1 MKNSLRFH
9 ILAAIFCS
17 SLGLAEE
24 EQAPPTTEVT
34 TARILGNLP
43 DGTPPP
49 PEPPKPKFI
58 VPALDI
64 LESKSHKQGGRTI
77 TVREIKPIAL
87 PPPPEEPAPPDL
99 NDPAVQ
105 QRIAERRANHPG
117 WKLLLVGATV
127 YHSKDG
133 PPRTLVRIWPQT
145 QGEPITFW
153 SSADF
158 SLLSGIP
165 TFTVS
170 SGETAMLMM
179 AWSITNLGNANALQR
194 KFARQFDAPVIPE
207 FAAGKATYIVT
218 GGNPTEETLLS
229 IRSLHDIYI
238 NEHDRL
244 LAAYQGREQARIA
257 QEEQLKAHPPE
268 PKDIVINYW
277 LTDSADQAN
286 GKGRER

>member
-1 MKNSLRFH
+1 MKPSLHFH

-17 SLGLAEE
+17 SLGLAGEE
-24 EQAPPTTEVT
+24 RVLPAPDAT

-49 PEPPKPKFI
+49 PEPLKPKFI
-58 VPALDI
+58 VPARDI
-64 LESKSHKQGGRTI
+64 LESKSHEQGGRTI
-77 TVREIKPIAL
+77 TVRKIAPIAL
-87 PPPPEEPAPPDL
+87 PPPPEAPAPIDL

-133 PPRTLVRIWPQT
+133 PARTLVRIWPQA
-145 QGEPITFW
+145 QGEPITVW

-179 AWSITNLGNANALQR
+179 AWSVTNLDNANATQR
-194 KFARQFDAPVIPE
+194 KFARQFAAPAIPE
-207 FAAGKATYIVT
+207 FAAGKANFVITE
-218 GGNPTEETLLS
+218 GNPTEETLVS
-229 IRSLHDIYI
+229 IRSLHDIYN

-244 LAAYQGREQARIA
+244 LAAYQGREQARLA
-257 QEEQLKAHPPE
+257 QENERAAHSPK

-286 GKGRER
+286 GKGAAR